1 MKIYPD
7 LWIED
12 GDSTHTEEWRFCSPR
27 RRKTMASTESSSS
40 ARKVVVLLRAT
51 GDAPILKQTKF
62 KMPGTDKFIKVID
75 YIRRS
80 IQRDTLFVFVNSA
93 FSPGPDETVIDLY
106 NKFGIDGKL
115 VVNYA
120 CSMAWG

>member
-1 MKIYPD
+1 M
-7 LWIED
+7 
-12 GDSTHTEEWRFCSPR
+12 T
-27 RRKTMASTESSSS
+27 STESSTS

-106 NKFGIDGKL
+106 NNFGIDGKL